1 MYCKAFGFSRRM
13 RNRWK
18 FGSGS
23 QISQQQNGT
32 ARSTGRLPVRRGV
45 VLKAWHWVDSKIYV
59 YNVTFGLYMLD
70 WWERC
75 LFNLLVL
82 LLLWFVAYSSSD
94 FAIRCFEW
102 SAKAFRDWPAARR
115 MPIIVNGA
123 G

>member
-1 MYCKAFGFSRRM
+1 M
-13 RNRWK
+13 
-18 FGSGS
+18 
-23 QISQQQNGT
+23 Q
-32 ARSTGRLPVRRGV
+32 
-45 VLKAWHWVDSKIYV
+45 KAWHWVDSKIYV

-75 LFNLLVL
+75 LFNMLVL

-94 FAIRCFEW
+94 FAMHCFEW